1 MLESQRQKIDQIDAK
16 LVQLFQERL
25 EVSESIAQT
34 KYEHHIGLTDRGR
47 EAVLLENL
55 TNAVTNDTYK
65 PYIKDLFR
73 DILLISKQLQANK
86 IKQLQDQ
93 NKA

>member
-1 MLESQRQKIDQIDAK
+1 MLEAQRQKIDKIDAQ
-16 LVQLFQERL
+16 LVELFQERL
-25 EVSESIAQT
+25 AVSESIAET
-34 KYEHHIGLTDRGR
+34 KYAQHIGLTDRGR
-47 EAVLLENL
+47 EAVLLETL
-55 TNAVTNDTYK
+55 TNAVTNDAYK